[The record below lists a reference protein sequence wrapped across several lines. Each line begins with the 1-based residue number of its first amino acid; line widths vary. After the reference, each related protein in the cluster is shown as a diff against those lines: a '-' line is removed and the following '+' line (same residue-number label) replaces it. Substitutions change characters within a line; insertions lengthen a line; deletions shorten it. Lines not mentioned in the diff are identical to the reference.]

1 MESHSRKIL
10 LLFLSVFFAISSIAQ
25 DIRSVDPKTLPESDV
40 KRVEEAIREA
50 GLSPTEAANMARQ
63 RGASEQQIRDMQ
75 QRLMQ
80 QSSSGD
86 QLTSETSEGEEETTD
101 SEAGSETG
109 ELTQR
114 QAPQESSSPIFG
126 SYLFNSTNLTFEP
139 SLNIQTPKNYEIG
152 IGDQIIIN
160 IWGNSQN
167 NYQLTVNTNG
177 QIMIPDVGP
186 VYIAGMTF
194 KNAETKIKQRLTEIY
209 ADMGSDNPQTFAQV
223 NMGRLR
229 SIKVNLVGEVTAP
242 GTYTLPVTATAFNA
256 LYLSGGPNNIGSF
269 RKINIIRDEKVFKT
283 IDIYKFL
290 IDADISENIR
300 LKDEDIIFIPP
311 AEKKVTISGE
321 FKRNGI
327 FEMKEGE
334 NLKDVVR
341 FAGGFTDDA
350 YWSDL
355 KIYRKTLDGRVIVD
369 VPFVEM
375 QNTPLHDGDR
385 VTNGEVYELFKN
397 RVTIT
402 GAVFRPGEYEWKK
415 NMTLKDLIYKADS
428 LKGNAFLNRA
438 IITRLNSDSTRRTL
452 SFDLNSILSGE
463 NTILLNPEDSI
474 QIKSLL
480 DLKQTPY
487 ISVTGEVLEPG
498 DFHFAE
504 STTLA
509 DAIFMAGGFTEAA
522 DSSYIEVARRL
533 SYEEAAELTEEM
545 VHIFT
550 FDLSRDLKNN
560 EGDANFTLKPF
571 DQVSV
576 RRAPSFLENASAMV
590 RGEVK
595 YEGNFAI
602 QHKNQRI
609 SDLID
614 MAGGLTPQ
622 SFLEGATFSRVTE
635 ELGSEF
641 IAIDLQNIL
650 DNPGGPQDL
659 LLRDGDILDIPEEMQ
674 TVKITGN
681 VQNPFSVTYEE
692 GKSLKYYI
700 DRCGGFSTD
709 ALKRK
714 VYVRYP
720 NGATSS
726 TKSFIVKN
734 YPEVLPGSQIVVPAK
749 PEREGVSTSTW
760 LSIAST
766 FSSIAVAIAAVLR

>member
-1 MESHSRKIL
+1 
-10 LLFLSVFFAISSIAQ
+10 
-25 DIRSVDPKTLPESDV
+25 
-40 KRVEEAIREA
+40 
-50 GLSPTEAANMARQ
+50 
-63 RGASEQQIRDMQ
+63 
-75 QRLMQ
+75 
-80 QSSSGD
+80 
-86 QLTSETSEGEEETTD
+86 
-101 SEAGSETG
+101 
-109 ELTQR
+109 
-114 QAPQESSSPIFG
+114 
-126 SYLFNSTNLTFEP
+126 
-139 SLNIQTPKNYEIG
+139 
-152 IGDQIIIN
+152 
-160 IWGNSQN
+160 
-167 NYQLTVNTNG
+167 
-177 QIMIPDVGP
+177 
-186 VYIAGMTF
+186 
-194 KNAETKIKQRLTEIY
+194 
-209 ADMGSDNPQTFAQV
+209 
-223 NMGRLR
+223 
-229 SIKVNLVGEVTAP
+229 
-242 GTYTLPVTATAFNA
+242 
-256 LYLSGGPNNIGSF
+256 
-269 RKINIIRDEKVFKT
+269 
-283 IDIYKFL
+283 
-290 IDADISENIR
+290 
-300 LKDEDIIFIPP
+300 
-311 AEKKVTISGE
+311 
-321 FKRNGI
+321 
-327 FEMKEGE
+327 
-334 NLKDVVR
+334 
-341 FAGGFTDDA
+341 
-350 YWSDL
+350 
-355 KIYRKTLDGRVIVD
+355 
-369 VPFVEM
+369 
-375 QNTPLHDGDR
+375 
-385 VTNGEVYELFKN
+385 
-397 RVTIT
+397 
-402 GAVFRPGEYEWKK
+402 
-415 NMTLKDLIYKADS
+415 MTLKDLILKADS
-428 LKGNAFLNRA
+428 LMGDAFANRGN
-438 IITRLNSDSTRRTL
+438 IIRYKPDLTTINI
-452 SFDLNSILSGE
+452 SFNLQSIVNGE
-463 NTILLNPEDSI
+463 DTILLQPEDI
-474 QIKSLL
+474 VLIKSNFELSEE
-480 DLKQTPY
+480 PY
-487 ISVTGEVLEPG
+487 INVSGEVLNPG
-498 DFHFAE
+498 QFPYSDNI
-504 STTLA
+504 TLA
-509 DAIFMAGGFTEAA
+509 DAIFRAGGFTEGA